1 MRLPSLRW
9 LRRATQKDAEAILA
23 AAREDDAED
32 ARAARR
38 RILDLAA
45 PTTAPGAA
53 LGPEAPRLG
62 MLAAGPCGQ
71 DDERVRRNRGRW

>member
-1 MRLPSLRW
+1 MRLLSLRW
-9 LRRATQKDAEAILA
+9 LRRATQADADAILA

-32 ARAARR
+32 ARAARQ
-38 RILDLAA
+38 RILGLAA
-45 PTTAPGAA
+45 PTTAPGTA

-62 MLAAGPCGQ
+62 MLAGDGGQ